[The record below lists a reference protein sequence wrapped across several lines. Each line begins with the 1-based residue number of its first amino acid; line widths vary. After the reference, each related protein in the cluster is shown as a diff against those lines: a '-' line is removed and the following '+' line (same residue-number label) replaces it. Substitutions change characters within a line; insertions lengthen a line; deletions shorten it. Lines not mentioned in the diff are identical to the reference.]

1 MTQPVLIVEDDQMQR
16 NMLSTLLRRKLD
28 FKSREAEHG
37 RQALEIL
44 EADQGKTIK
53 LVILDLNMPVMGG
66 METLGILR
74 QKYPSIPVIMLTGT
88 KDITDAVQA
97 MKLGAIDFLM
107 KPYEGER
114 IVVTIRNALKISTL
128 SKEVSRLKSEKEGT
142 FTFENLIGHD
152 DGLSSIVNIGRKAAA
167 SDIPILITGETGTGK
182 EVFAEAI
189 HGEGERTGKPFI
201 AVNCG
206 AIPSQLVEST
216 LFGHEKGAFTGAY
229 AQKIGLAEVANGG
242 TLFLDEIGELSA
254 GIQSKL
260 LRFLQEGEIYRVGG
274 KEPIKVDI
282 RLVSATNRDLEKEV
296 QDGSFREDLYY
307 RINTIVVNAPPL
319 RKRKEDIGA
328 LVDYFLT
335 TGAHRYLNRGL
346 KISTEAL
353 DVLLK
358 YDWPGNIREL
368 QNVCERL
375 QILSESEVVQITDLP
390 DFVKTP
396 EEKLFIDDY
405 DPAVTLHEL
414 ERRYI
419 LKALNHFE
427 GNKTQAANALGVTIK
442 TLYNKLHEYGEF
454 NKFAIHSRTN

>member
-1 MTQPVLIVEDDQMQR
+1 M
-16 NMLSTLLRRKLD
+16 S
-28 FKSREAEHG
+28 
-37 RQALEIL
+37 
-44 EADQGKTIK
+44 
-53 LVILDLNMPVMGG
+53 
-66 METLGILR
+66 
-74 QKYPSIPVIMLTGT
+74 
-88 KDITDAVQA
+88 
-97 MKLGAIDFLM
+97 
-107 KPYEGER
+107 
-114 IVVTIRNALKISTL
+114 
-128 SKEVSRLKSEKEGT
+128 SEKFPVGA
-142 FTFENLIGHD
+142 NKLIKTGQHFPRIPL
-152 DGLSSIVNIGRKAAA
+152 GQSQQVFSNKEIVYQSEIMTKLMGMVDRVAPSNAT
-167 SDIPILITGETGTGK
+167 ILVLGESGTGK
-182 EVFAEAI
+182 ELVAQAI
-189 HGEGERTGKPFI
+189 HEKSNRGHKPFVAI
-201 AVNCG
+201 NCG
-206 AIPSQLVEST
+206 ALRETLLESE

-282 RLVSATNRDLEKEV
+282 RLISATNRDLEKEV
-296 QDGSFREDLYY
+296 QEGNFREDLYY

-346 KISTEAL
+346 KISEEAL
-353 DVLLK
+353 EVLLK

-375 QILSESEVVQITDLP
+375 QILSESEVVQVTDLP

-405 DPAVTLHEL
+405 DPTVTLHEL

>member
-1 MTQPVLIVEDDQMQR
+1 MPTEKFPVGANKLIKTGHHFPRIPLGQSQQVFSNKEIVYQSEIMTKLMGMVDRVAPSNATILVL
-16 NMLSTLLRRKLD
+16 
-28 FKSREAEHG
+28 
-37 RQALEIL
+37 
-44 EADQGKTIK
+44 
-53 LVILDLNMPVMGG
+53 
-66 METLGILR
+66 
-74 QKYPSIPVIMLTGT
+74 
-88 KDITDAVQA
+88 
-97 MKLGAIDFLM
+97 
-107 KPYEGER
+107 GE
-114 IVVTIRNALKISTL
+114 S
-128 SKEVSRLKSEKEGT
+128 
-142 FTFENLIGHD
+142 
-152 DGLSSIVNIGRKAAA
+152 
-167 SDIPILITGETGTGK
+167 GTGK
-182 EVFAEAI
+182 ELVAQAI
-189 HGEGERTGKPFI
+189 HEKSSRGHKPFVAI
-201 AVNCG
+201 NCG
-206 AIPSQLVEST
+206 ALRETLLESE

-229 AQKIGLAEVANGG
+229 AQKIGLAEVASGG

-254 GIQSKL
+254 GIQAKL

-282 RLVSATNRDLEKEV
+282 RLVSATNRDLEKAV
-296 QDGSFREDLYY
+296 QEGDFREDLYY

-346 KISTEAL
+346 KISEEAL
-353 DVLLK
+353 SVLLK

-405 DPAVTLHEL
+405 DPAVSLHEL